1 MIKADSRHKII
12 CNPCETIKICSG
24 QQ

>member
-12 CNPCETIKICSG
+12 CNPCETIQICSA